1 MGVGSHDDGEPLLR
15 RYAWAENGDP
25 LVEAVSI
32 TLVQPADGFALAAL
46 RPRREISARLTV
58 EQALAEAFAL
68 EDFAWGSVLAQSD
81 RLGDW
86 DVIIEPCGWAASV
99 PETLARLSAGGT
111 AVNVFWN
118 VNAVITF
125 SLARTGALVRTFDAL
140 LYNDET
146 DALPEEHGLRWGVD
160 APRASALAVM
170 ERLTGV
176 PLERDWLLGRA
187 RRSFVV
193 PV

>member
-1 MGVGSHDDGEPLLR
+1 VESRDDGKPLLR
-15 RYAWAENGDP
+15 RYAWAENEDP
-25 LVEAVSI
+25 LVDAVSI
-32 TLVQPADGFALAAL
+32 TLVQPADGSALAAL

-68 EDFAWGSVLAQSD
+68 DDYAWGSVLAQSD

-99 PETLARLSAGGT
+99 SETLARLSVGG
-111 AVNVFWN
+111 AAINVFWN

-125 SLARTGALVRTFDAL
+125 SLARAGVMIRTFDAL
-140 LYNDET
+140 LYDDGA
-146 DALPEEHGLRWGVD
+146 DALPEEQGLRWGVD
-160 APRASALAVM
+160 APRASALALM
-170 ERLTGV
+170 ERLTGMPV
-176 PLERDWLLGRA
+176 ERDWLLGRA

-193 PV
+193 PL